1 MKKGLTA
8 LVAVSAVGFTLAA
21 SMGDADAQRRYYRG
35 GRGAGVAAGII
46 GGLAAGAIIAGATAP
61 RYYGPAPA
69 YGAYGPPRGCWET
82 QHVWSNR
89 YQDYVPRRVRV
100 PCY

>member
-8 LVAVSAVGFTLAA
+8 LMAVGAVGLTIAA
-21 SMGDADAQRRYYRG
+21 SMGDADAQRRYRG
-35 GRGAGVAAGII
+35 GSGAGVAAGII
-46 GGLAAGAIIAGATAP
+46 GGIAAGAIIAGATQP
-61 RYYGPAPA
+61 RYYEPAPA
-69 YGAYGPPRGCWET
+69 YGPPPRWCYET
-82 QHVWSNR
+82 QQVWSNR